1 MGSNEEQILLLV
13 SANVDHVSYSLV
25 IFSLAFVVYFC
36 KFPLSAKLM
45 IVVLYLIWLYTV
57 TGRNG
62 TSGPPKYPISVP
74 NGHTRMTSLE
84 QRRAR
89 DVEEFELGALLDED
103 EEDAVRRDSSS
114 IDHTPLTKRSSIDH
128 E

>member
-1 MGSNEEQILLLV
+1 MT
-13 SANVDHVSYSLV
+13 
-25 IFSLAFVVYFC
+25 
-36 KFPLSAKLM
+36 
-45 IVVLYLIWLYTV
+45 VVLYLIWVYTV
-57 TGRNG
+57 TGRNA
-62 TSGPPKYPISVP
+62 TSGLPKYPVSVP

-103 EEDAVRRDSSS
+103 EEDAVRWDSSS
-114 IDHTPLTKRSSIDH
+114 IDHTPLAKRSSIDH